1 MDINKILVV
10 QITIVDFMKMNW
22 QIQFNSKINQLFIN
36 ANETS
41 VHECGRWDSN
51 PRTPKGQ
58 DPQFIRS

>member
-1 MDINKILVV
+1 
-10 QITIVDFMKMNW
+10 MNW
-22 QIQFNSKINQLFIN
+22 QIQLNSKINRLFIN

-41 VHECGRWDSN
+41 VLECGRWDSN